1 MRRLLLLRHGK
12 SDWSAGDP
20 PDLQR
25 PLAPRGREAA
35 KRIGVYITKHGL
47 TPEFVICST
56 AARARDTYELV
67 AEALTNEPKVTY
79 DKTIYESG
87 PNKLLAALKKVDT
100 NIHTLLIVGHNPS
113 MTEFAHLLIAAGDV
127 DLRQS
132 LIEKFPTAGLAVID
146 FPLDDWRRVHPRSGR
161 LDRFITPR
169 LLEATTD

>member
-12 SDWSAGDP
+12 SDWSAGDR

-35 KRIGVYITKHGL
+35 KRVGVYITKHGL

-67 AEALTNEPKVTY
+67 AEALTNEPKVAY

-87 PNKLLAALKKVDT
+87 PNELLAALKKVDT